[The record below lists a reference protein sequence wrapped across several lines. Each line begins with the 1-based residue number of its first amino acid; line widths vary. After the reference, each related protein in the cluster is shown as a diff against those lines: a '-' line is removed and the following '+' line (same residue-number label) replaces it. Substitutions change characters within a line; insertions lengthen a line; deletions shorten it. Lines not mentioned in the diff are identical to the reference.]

1 MAQPVFL
8 RNFTLNGVDIGELF
22 AVGTVT
28 IPFLN
33 VERGYYQ
40 VGNSDGQHLQYT
52 RVGNNTL
59 IFDGH
64 LITEHSGLSI
74 SETKD
79 LLVSQVMSREP
90 MQLVF
95 NALPDRY
102 FNVVFEGTQEYD
114 ATNLD
119 ITPLTLTFS
128 CPEGVAHSILSD
140 PFRNTQSTSTNMLVD
155 SEFQTKTYWSS
166 DTYVLPEQ
174 RNASNVLGMDFS
186 NEQIEDM
193 SLVVHDFVSDD
204 VFYEMDD
211 LTQGSQVTFATN
223 YGIPKVSDLDED
235 GLSTFEIVVDEM
247 DKING
252 TVLHTH
258 TTPVPVPANGQVRT
272 AYAFNETGSDRF
284 SFDEYPN
291 PNVFPQGT
299 SEKPSVTAYYGATWT
314 TTDNQV
320 VPEWGATNARRIVS
334 SGGTELLKGTIYA
347 GTSALSGANY
357 VYSIYAKN
365 NSSVPVRIT
374 NNNMG
379 GSYDLDGGESKRIV
393 FDPYAWLPT
402 SSVPNPPALQFTIRA
417 TAGVNQAL
425 DLTIWRA
432 KIELSNDGATS
443 WTDGNTPTIDN
454 TTPKYV
460 GYSTTD
466 TVPEDTA
473 PNLLLNGAQ
482 DNSTQYWGVNGGIT
496 ASPKSGYI
504 ELTKTAT
511 SSGRAGY
518 SSIPYTAYRNTTY
531 TVSGSIQVKS
541 GFTGQL
547 GATQLIARLV
557 YFDGTYTDIAATV
570 KSEAVGKFVRYT
582 GTGTT
587 ANKAMSRVEVMV
599 MLDGS
604 FIGTVYVTN
613 LKLEQNDHATPFIP
627 HITERGKLYT
637 WYSIGTGLD
646 ASTIPMTR
654 TTQTY
659 TIQNEATKLLRL
671 SLNVYGNGHVVINR
685 PMLTRGAD
693 GTYVASVKE
702 FLKTVPVT
710 NYGTW
715 KSYPIFE
722 ITNAEENGMIGVI
735 NEQGKVLQ
743 FGNEE
748 NKDATEPIKD
758 EIGLNES
765 YRGTKLPSGFTINTG
780 HVSQYPNTANDPARP
795 NLYMGSWDY
804 SPSEAFKPKWATT
817 FAPNAW
823 SGPSLTAPVKAPSTG
838 LRTGAFKFE
847 ERINFATTSE
857 KNGRYELVVLTDA
870 NDILM
875 SMTIRDSDAKGN
887 EVIVEYWYGNK
898 LLKSIKTDVTKYKS
912 SWFRCT
918 MTRDQSG
925 KKFSWNFEH
934 IQSNNGIKPVTKNPF
949 TYNAPVA
956 NKASVVKT
964 SRWLLKYKD
973 SLATRE
979 LVDKVTWTMKSKEVL
994 HIRAGS
1000 KTSYKSYGLL
1010 PKGVSFETTKRQ
1022 TGQKIINNNQWYYVT
1037 KNTGK
1042 KIPASGWVS
1051 GYYLQNTKRVE
1062 HKKKETY
1069 SIVATM
1075 QVTDSRFTWMG
1086 TGKSKESKN
1095 PFKAGDVIVINTHD
1109 KTFFV
1114 NGVEREDLATIGNQW
1129 EGFALDVGEHFLQ
1142 FINSDWATD
1151 TLEVTVKNQRTY
1163 L

>member
-22 AVGTVT
+22 VVGTVT

-40 VGNSDGQHLQYT
+40 VGNSDGQNLQYT
-52 RVGNNTL
+52 RIGNNTL
-59 IFDGH
+59 TFDGH

-79 LLVSQVMSREP
+79 LLVAQVMSREP
-90 MQLVF
+90 MRLVF
-95 NALPDRY
+95 DALPDRY

-155 SEFQTKTYWSS
+155 SEFQTKTYWS
-166 DTYVLPEQ
+166 DTTTVLETQ
-174 RNASNVLGMDFS
+174 RNGSNVLSLDFS
-186 NEQIEDM
+186 DEQIEDM
-193 SLVVHDFVSDD
+193 GLVVHDFVSDD
-204 VFYEMDD
+204 VFYETDD

-223 YGIPKVSDLDED
+223 YGIPKVSEFDED
-235 GLSTFEIVVDEM
+235 GSSTFEVVIDEM

-252 TVLHTH
+252 KVLHTH
-258 TTPVPVPANGQVRT
+258 TTPLPTNGEVRT
-272 AYAFNETGSDRF
+272 AYAFNETGTDRF
-284 SFDEYPN
+284 SFNDEPN
-291 PNVFPQGT
+291 PNIIPSGQ
-299 SEKPSVTAYYGATWT
+299 SEEPTLTPYLGSTMTRT
-314 TTDNQV
+314 TGV
-320 VPEWGATNARRIVS
+320 SVPEWGATNAVNIKVTKNPSTNGIFGTLAVS
-334 SGGTELLKGTIYA
+334 GVKYIY
-347 GTSALSGANY
+347 GQNY
-357 VYSIYAKN
+357 VHSIYVKN
-365 NSSVPVRIT
+365 NGTKGIYVL
-374 NNNMG
+374 NNMG
-379 GSYDLDGGESKRIV
+379 RRIDVYAGESKLLI
-393 FDPYAWLPT
+393 FPT
-402 SSVPNPPALQFTIRA
+402 SYVAWDASMQFVFYSE
-417 TAGVNQAL
+417 TAG
-425 DLTIWRA
+425 DLPDITIWRA
-432 KIELSNDGATS
+432 KIEATNDGATQ
-443 WTDGNTPTIDN
+443 WTDGNTPTVDN
-454 TTPKYV
+454 TSPTYV

-466 TVPEDTA
+466 TVPDDTA
-473 PNLLLNGAQ
+473 PNILLNGSQ
-482 DNSTQYWGVNGGIT
+482 DNSIQYWGIYDAIT
-496 ASPKSGYI
+496 ATPTAGATK
-504 ELTKTAT
+504 LTKTAVST
-511 SSGRAGY
+511 IRPAYLSNGY
-518 SSIPYTAYRNTTY
+518 SALRGTTY
-531 TVSGSIQVKS
+531 TVSGSVFISK
-541 GFTGQL
+541 GWTGSL
-547 GATQLIARLV
+547 ATTELIVRV
-557 YFDGTYTDIAATV
+557 TYYDSTREDGKVSITNTSTDNW
-570 KSEAVGKFVRYT
+570 VRYSASI
-582 GTGTT
+582 TT
-587 ANKAMSRVEVMV
+587 QNKAINKIEVLFV
-599 MLDGS
+599 IDPS
-604 FIGTVYVTN
+604 FVGTFYVKN
-613 LKLEQNDHATPFIP
+613 FKLEQNDHATPFIP

-659 TIQNEATKLLRL
+659 TIQNEATKVLRL
-671 SLNVYGNGHVVINR
+671 SLNVYGNAHVVINR
-685 PMLTRGAD
+685 PMLTRGTD

-722 ITNAEENGMIGVI
+722 ITNAEENGMIAVM
-735 NEQGKVLQ
+735 NENGKVLQ

-748 NKDATEPIKD
+748 NKDATEPTKD

-765 YRGTKLPSGFTINTG
+765 YRGTKLPTGFTVNSG
-780 HVSQYPNTANDPARP
+780 HVSQYPNTSNDPARP

-823 SGPSLTAPVKAPSTG
+823 SGPSLTTPVKAPSTG

-847 ERINFATTSE
+847 ERINFGTTSE
-857 KNGRYELVVLTDA
+857 KNGRYELVILTDA

-918 MTRDQSG
+918 MTRDQTG
-925 KKFSWNFEH
+925 KKFTWNFEH

-949 TYNAPVA
+949 TYNAPVP

-973 SLATRE
+973 SVATRE
-979 LVDKVTWTMKSKEVL
+979 VVDKVTWTMKSKEVL

-1010 PKGVSFETTKRQ
+1010 PKGVTFETTKRQ
-1022 TGQKIINNNQWYYVT
+1022 TGQKIIKNNQWYYVT
-1037 KNTGK
+1037 KNSGK

-1095 PFKAGDVIVINTHD
+1095 PFKAGDKIVINTHD

-1129 EGFALDVGEHFLQ
+1129 EGFALGAGEHFLQ

>member
-22 AVGTVT
+22 VVGTVT

-40 VGNSDGQHLQYT
+40 VGNSDGQNLQYT
-52 RVGNNTL
+52 RIGNNTL
-59 IFDGH
+59 TFDGH

-79 LLVSQVMSREP
+79 LLVAQVMSREP
-90 MQLVF
+90 MKLVF
-95 NALPDRY
+95 DALPDRY

-155 SEFQTKTYWSS
+155 SEFQTKTYWS
-166 DTYVLPEQ
+166 DTATVLETQ
-174 RNASNVLGMDFS
+174 RNGSNVLSLDFS
-186 NEQIEDM
+186 DEQIEDM
-193 SLVVHDFVSDD
+193 GLVVHDFVSDD
-204 VFYEMDD
+204 VFYETDD

-223 YGIPKVSDLDED
+223 YGIPKVSEFDED
-235 GLSTFEIVVDEM
+235 GSSTFEVVIDEM

-252 TVLHTH
+252 KVLHTH
-258 TTPVPVPANGQVRT
+258 TTPLPTNGEVRT
-272 AYAFNETGSDRF
+272 AYAFNETGTDRF
-284 SFDEYPN
+284 SFNDEPN
-291 PNVFPQGT
+291 PNIFPQGT
-299 SEKPSVTAYYGATWT
+299 SERPSIITHSGTTWT

-334 SGGTELLKGTIYA
+334 SGGTELVKGRIYT
-347 GTSALSGANY
+347 GSLALSGANY
-357 VYSIYAKN
+357 VYSIYVKN
-365 NSSVPVRIT
+365 NGTVPVRIT
-374 NNNMG
+374 NNMG
-379 GSYDLDGGESKRIV
+379 GSYDVSGGESRRIV
-393 FDPYAWLPT
+393 FEPYAWVPT
-402 SSVPNPPALQFTIRA
+402 TSAPNPPGLQFTISA
-417 TAGVNQAL
+417 TAGINQAL
-425 DLTIWRA
+425 DLTVWRA
-432 KIELSNDGATS
+432 KVELSNDSATQ
-443 WTDGNTPTIDN
+443 WTDGNTPTVDN
-454 TTPKYV
+454 TSPTYV

-482 DNSTQYWGVNGGIT
+482 DNSTQYWGVTGAIT
-496 ASPKSGYI
+496 ASPKSGYT
-504 ELTKTAT
+504 ELNKTAI
-511 SSGRAGY
+511 SSYRPGY
-518 SSIPYTAYRNTTY
+518 SYKNYTAYRNTTY

-541 GFTGQL
+541 GFTGEL
-547 GATQLIARLV
+547 GATQLILRFV
-557 YFDGTYTDIAATV
+557 YSDDTYTDSWATIT
-570 KSEAVGKFVRYT
+570 SEAVGKFVRYKA
-582 GTGTT
+582 TGTT
-587 ANKAMSRVEVMV
+587 ANKTMSRVDVIV
-599 MLDGS
+599 ALDVS

-637 WYSIGTGLD
+637 WYPIGTGLD

-659 TIQNEATKLLRL
+659 TIQNEATKVLRL
-671 SLNVYGNGHVVINR
+671 SLNVYGNAHVVINR
-685 PMLTRGAD
+685 PMLTRGTD
-693 GTYVASVKE
+693 GTYVPSVKE

-722 ITNAEENGMIGVI
+722 ITNAEENGMIAVM
-735 NEQGKVLQ
+735 NENGKVLQ

-758 EIGLNES
+758 EIGLNEN
-765 YRGTKLPSGFTINTG
+765 YRGTKLPTGFTVNSG
-780 HVSQYPNTANDPARP
+780 HVSQYPNTSNDPARP

-823 SGPSLTAPVKAPSTG
+823 SGPSLTTPVKAPSTG

-847 ERINFATTSE
+847 ERIDFGTTSE
-857 KNGRYELVVLTDA
+857 KNGRYELVILTDA

-918 MTRDQSG
+918 MTRDQTG
-925 KKFSWNFEH
+925 KKFTWNFEH

-973 SLATRE
+973 SVATRE
-979 LVDKVTWTMKSKEVL
+979 VVDKVTWTMKSKEVL

-1010 PKGVSFETTKRQ
+1010 PKGVTFETTKRQ
-1022 TGQKIINNNQWYYVT
+1022 TGQKIIKNNQWYYVT
-1037 KNTGK
+1037 KNSGK

-1069 SIVATM
+1069 SIVAKM

-1095 PFKAGDVIVINTHD
+1095 PFKAGDKIVINTHD

>member
-22 AVGTVT
+22 VVGTVT

-40 VGNSDGQHLQYT
+40 VGNSDGQNLQYT
-52 RVGNNTL
+52 RIGNNTL
-59 IFDGH
+59 TFDGH

-79 LLVSQVMSREP
+79 LLVAQVMSREP
-90 MQLVF
+90 MKLVF
-95 NALPDRY
+95 DALPDRY

-155 SEFQTKTYWSS
+155 SEFQTKTYWS
-166 DTYVLPEQ
+166 DTATVLETQ
-174 RNASNVLGMDFS
+174 RNGSNVLSLDFS
-186 NEQIEDM
+186 DEQIEDM
-193 SLVVHDFVSDD
+193 GLVVHDFVSDD
-204 VFYEMDD
+204 VFYETDD

-223 YGIPKVSDLDED
+223 YGIPKVSEFDED
-235 GLSTFEIVVDEM
+235 GSSTFEVVIDEM

-252 TVLHTH
+252 KVLHTH
-258 TTPVPVPANGQVRT
+258 TTPLPTNGEVRT
-272 AYAFNETGSDRF
+272 AYAFNETGTDRF
-284 SFDEYPN
+284 SFNDEPN
-291 PNVFPQGT
+291 PNIIPTGQ
-299 SEKPSVTAYYGATWT
+299 SEEPTLTPYVGSTMTRT
-314 TTDNQV
+314 TGV
-320 VPEWGATNARRIVS
+320 SVPEWGATNAVNIKVTKNPSTNGIFGTLAVS
-334 SGGTELLKGTIYA
+334 GVKYIY
-347 GTSALSGANY
+347 GQNY
-357 VYSIYAKN
+357 VHSIYVKN
-365 NSSVPVRIT
+365 NGTKGIYVL
-374 NNNMG
+374 NNMG
-379 GSYDLDGGESKRIV
+379 RRIDVYAGESKLLL
-393 FDPYAWLPT
+393 FPT
-402 SSVPNPPALQFTIRA
+402 SYVTWDASMQFIFYSE
-417 TAGVNQAL
+417 TAG
-425 DLTIWRA
+425 DLPDITIWRA
-432 KIELSNDGATS
+432 KIEATNEGATV
-443 WTDGNTPTIDN
+443 WTDGNTPTVDN
-454 TTPKYV
+454 TSPTYV

-473 PNLLLNGAQ
+473 PNILLNGSQ
-482 DNSTQYWGVNGGIT
+482 DNSIQYWGIYDAIT
-496 ASPKSGYI
+496 ATPTAGATK
-504 ELTKTAT
+504 LTKTAVST
-511 SSGRAGY
+511 IRPAYLSNGY
-518 SSIPYTAYRNTTY
+518 SALRGTTY
-531 TVSGSIQVKS
+531 TVSGSVFISK
-541 GFTGQL
+541 GWTGSL
-547 GATQLIARLV
+547 ATTELV
-557 YFDGTYTDIAATV
+557 VRVTYYDSTREDGKVSITNTSTDNW
-570 KSEAVGKFVRYT
+570 VRYSASI
-582 GTGTT
+582 TT
-587 ANKAMSRVEVMV
+587 QNKAINKIEVLFV
-599 MLDGS
+599 IDPS
-604 FIGTVYVTN
+604 FVGTFYVRN
-613 LKLEQNDHATPFIP
+613 FKLEENDHATPFIP

-637 WYSIGTGLD
+637 WYPIGTGLD

-659 TIQNEATKLLRL
+659 TIQNEATKVIRL
-671 SLNVYGNGHVVINR
+671 NLNVYGNAHVVINR
-685 PMLTRGAD
+685 PMLTRGTD
-693 GTYVASVKE
+693 GTYVPSVKE

-722 ITNAEENGMIGVI
+722 ITNTEENGMIAVM
-735 NEQGKVLQ
+735 NENGKVLQ

-758 EIGLNES
+758 EIGLNEN
-765 YRGTKLPSGFTINTG
+765 YRGTKLPTGFTVNSG
-780 HVSQYPNTANDPARP
+780 HVSQYPNTSNDPARP

-823 SGPSLTAPVKAPSTG
+823 SGTSLTTPVKAPSTG

-847 ERINFATTSE
+847 ERINFGTTSE
-857 KNGRYELVVLTDA
+857 KNGRYELVILTDA

-918 MTRDQSG
+918 MTRDQTG
-925 KKFSWNFEH
+925 KKFTWNFEH

-964 SRWLLKYKD
+964 SRWLLKYKE
-973 SLATRE
+973 SKATRE
-979 LVDKVTWTMKSKEVL
+979 VVDKVTWTMKSKEVL

-1010 PKGVSFETTKRQ
+1010 PKGVTFETTKRQ

-1037 KNTGK
+1037 KNSGK

-1069 SIVATM
+1069 SIVAKM

-1095 PFKAGDVIVINTHD
+1095 PFKAGDKIVINTHD

>member
-22 AVGTVT
+22 TVGTVT

-40 VGNSDGQHLQYT
+40 VGNSDGQNIQYT
-52 RVGNNTL
+52 RVGNTTL
-59 IFDGH
+59 TFDGH
-64 LITEHSGLSI
+64 LITEHTGLSV

-90 MQLVF
+90 MRLVF
-95 NALPDRY
+95 DALPDRY

-114 ATNLD
+114 ATNLE

-140 PFRNTQSTSTNMLVD
+140 PFRNTQSTSTNILVD
-155 SEFQTKTYWSS
+155 SEFQTNTYWS
-166 DTYVLPEQ
+166 DNTTVLETQ
-174 RNASNVLGMDFS
+174 RNGSNVLALNYSD
-186 NEQIEDM
+186 EQIEEM
-193 SLVVHDFVSDD
+193 ETVVHDFVSDD

-211 LTQGSQVTFATN
+211 LTQGQNITFATD
-223 YGIPKVSDLDED
+223 YGIVKKNDTDED
-235 GLSTFEIVVDEM
+235 GLSTFEIVVDEI

-252 TVLHTH
+252 KLLHTH
-258 TTPVPVPANGQVRT
+258 TTSVPVPANGQVRT

-291 PNVFPQGT
+291 PNAIPSGQ
-299 SEKPSVTAYYGATWT
+299 SEEPTLTPYSGSTMTRT
-314 TTDNQV
+314 TGV
-320 VPEWGATNARRIVS
+320 SVPEWGATNAVNIKVTKNPATNGIFGTLTVS
-334 SGGTELLKGTIYA
+334 GVNYTYGQ
-347 GTSALSGANY
+347 NY
-357 VYSIYAKN
+357 VHSIYVKN
-365 NSSVPVRIT
+365 NGTTGIYVL
-374 NNNMG
+374 NNMG
-379 GSYDLDGGESKRIV
+379 KRIDVYAGESRLLV
-393 FDPYAWLPT
+393 F
-402 SSVPNPPALQFTIRA
+402 PASYVTWNVSMQFVFYSA
-417 TAGVNQAL
+417 TAGEL
-425 DLTIWRA
+425 PDITIWRA
-432 KIELSNDGATS
+432 KIEATNNDGTV

-473 PNLLLNGAQ
+473 PNILLNGSQ

-496 ASPKSGYI
+496 ASPKRGYT

-531 TVSGSIQVKS
+531 TVSCSIQVKS

-570 KSEAVGKFVRYT
+570 TSEAVGKFVHYT

-613 LKLEQNDHATPFIP
+613 VKLEENDHATPFIP

-637 WYSIGTGLD
+637 WYPIGTGLD
-646 ASTIPMTR
+646 ESTIPMTR

-659 TIQNEATKLLRL
+659 SIQNEATKVLRL
-671 SLNVYGNGHVVINR
+671 SLNVYGNAYVVINR
-685 PMLTRGAD
+685 PMFTRGTN
-693 GTYVASVKE
+693 GTYVASVKD
-702 FLKTVPVT
+702 FLKTVPIT

-758 EIGLNES
+758 EIGLNEG
-765 YRGTKLPSGFTINTG
+765 YRGTKLPSGFTINSG

-847 ERINFATTSE
+847 ERINFGTTSE

-918 MTRDQSG
+918 MTRDQTG

-973 SLATRE
+973 SVATRE
-979 LVDKVTWTMKSKEVL
+979 VVDKVTWTMKSKEVL

-1022 TGQKIINNNQWYYVT
+1022 TGQKIINNNQWYYLT

-1095 PFKAGDVIVINTHD
+1095 PFKAGDKIVINTHD

>member
-22 AVGTVT
+22 TVGTVT

-40 VGNSDGQHLQYT
+40 VGNSDGQNLQYT
-52 RVGNNTL
+52 RVGNTTL
-59 IFDGH
+59 TFDGH
-64 LITEHSGLSI
+64 LITEHTGLSV

-95 NALPDRY
+95 DALPDRY

-140 PFRNTQSTSTNMLVD
+140 PFRNTQSTSTNILVD
-155 SEFQTKTYWSS
+155 SEFQTNTYWS
-166 DTYVLPEQ
+166 DNTTVLETQ
-174 RNASNVLGMDFS
+174 RNGSNVLALNYSD
-186 NEQIEDM
+186 EQIEEM
-193 SLVVHDFVSDD
+193 ETVVHDFVSDD
-204 VFYEMDD
+204 VFYKMDD
-211 LTQGSQVTFATN
+211 LVQGQNIIFATD
-223 YGIPKVSDLDED
+223 YGIVKKNDTDED

-252 TVLHTH
+252 KVLHTH

-291 PNVFPQGT
+291 PNAIPSGQ
-299 SEKPSVTAYYGATWT
+299 SEEPTLTPYSGSTMTRT
-314 TTDNQV
+314 TGV
-320 VPEWGATNARRIVS
+320 SVPEWGATNAVKVKVTNNHPTNRIFGTLTVS
-334 SGGTELLKGTIYA
+334 KTQYLYGQ
-347 GTSALSGANY
+347 NY
-357 VYSIYAKN
+357 VHSIYVKN
-365 NSSVPVRIT
+365 TGDTAIQIT
-374 NNNMG
+374 NNMAALETVYPN
-379 GSYDLDGGESKRIV
+379 ESKRVV
-393 FDPYAWLPT
+393 FAPKYTMTPASMQFVFYSENVGDLPE
-402 SSVPNPPALQFTIRA
+402 FI
-417 TAGVNQAL
+417 
-425 DLTIWRA
+425 IWRA
-432 KIELSNDGATS
+432 KIELSEDEPTV
-443 WTDGNTPTIDN
+443 WTDGDSETIDN
-454 TTPKYV
+454 TSPTYV

-466 TVPEDTA
+466 TVPENTA
-473 PNLLLNGAQ
+473 PNILLNGTQ

-496 ASPKSGYI
+496 ASAKSGYT

-557 YFDGTYTDIAATV
+557 YFDGTYTDIGATITTD
-570 KSEAVGKFVRYT
+570 AVGKFVRYT

-599 MLDGS
+599 MIDGS
-604 FIGTVYVTN
+604 FVGTFYVTN
-613 LKLEQNDHATPFIP
+613 FKLEQNDRATPFIP

-637 WYSIGTGLD
+637 WYPIGTGLD

-659 TIQNEATKLLRL
+659 TIQNEATKVLRL
-671 SLNVYGNGHVVINR
+671 SLNVYGNAYVVINR
-685 PMLTRGAD
+685 PMFTRGTN

-765 YRGTKLPSGFTINTG
+765 YRGTKLPSGFTINSG

-847 ERINFATTSE
+847 ERINFGTTSE

-918 MTRDQSG
+918 MTRDQTG

-973 SLATRE
+973 SVATRE
-979 LVDKVTWTMKSKEVL
+979 VVDKVTWTMKSKEVL

-1010 PKGVSFETTKRQ
+1010 TKGVTFETTKRQ

-1095 PFKAGDVIVINTHD
+1095 PFKAGDKIVINTYD

-1142 FINSDWATD
+1142 FINSHWATD
-1151 TLEVTVKNQRTY
+1151 TLEVTMKNQRTY

>member
-22 AVGTVT
+22 VVGTVT

-40 VGNSDGQHLQYT
+40 VGNSDGQNLQYT
-52 RVGNNTL
+52 RIGNNTL
-59 IFDGH
+59 TFDGH

-79 LLVSQVMSREP
+79 LLVAQVMSREP
-90 MQLVF
+90 MKLVF
-95 NALPDRY
+95 DALPDRY

-155 SEFQTKTYWSS
+155 SEFQTKTYWS
-166 DTYVLPEQ
+166 DTATVLETQ
-174 RNASNVLGMDFS
+174 RNGSNVLSLDFS
-186 NEQIEDM
+186 DEQIEDM
-193 SLVVHDFVSDD
+193 GLVVHDFVSDD
-204 VFYEMDD
+204 VFYETDD

-223 YGIPKVSDLDED
+223 YGIPKVSEFDDD
-235 GLSTFEIVVDEM
+235 GSSTFEVVIDEM

-252 TVLHTH
+252 KVLHTH
-258 TTPVPVPANGQVRT
+258 TTPLPTNGEVRT
-272 AYAFNETGSDRF
+272 AYAFNETGTDRF
-284 SFDEYPN
+284 SFNDEPN
-291 PNVFPQGT
+291 PNIIPSGQ
-299 SEKPSVTAYYGATWT
+299 SEEPTLTPYLGSTMTRT
-314 TTDNQV
+314 TGV
-320 VPEWGATNARRIVS
+320 SVPEWGATNAVNIKVTKNPSTNGIFGTLAVS
-334 SGGTELLKGTIYA
+334 GVKYIY
-347 GTSALSGANY
+347 GQNY
-357 VYSIYAKN
+357 VHSIYVKN
-365 NSSVPVRIT
+365 NGTKGIYVL
-374 NNNMG
+374 NNMG
-379 GSYDLDGGESKRIV
+379 RRIDVYAGESKLLI
-393 FDPYAWLPT
+393 FPT
-402 SSVPNPPALQFTIRA
+402 SYVAWDASMQFVFYSE
-417 TAGVNQAL
+417 TAG
-425 DLTIWRA
+425 DLPDITIWRA
-432 KIELSNDGATS
+432 KIEATNEGATV
-443 WTDGNTPTIDN
+443 WTDGNTPTVDN
-454 TTPKYV
+454 TSPTHV

-473 PNLLLNGAQ
+473 PNILLNGAQ
-482 DNSTQYWGVNGGIT
+482 DNSMQYWGTFDALT
-496 ASPKSGYI
+496 ATPTAGATK
-504 ELTKTAT
+504 LTKTAVST
-511 SSGRAGY
+511 IRPAYLSNGY
-518 SSIPYTAYRNTTY
+518 SALRGTTY
-531 TVSGSIQVKS
+531 TVSGSVFISK
-541 GFTGQL
+541 GWTGSL
-547 GATQLIARLV
+547 ATTELV
-557 YFDGTYTDIAATV
+557 VRVTYYDSTREDGKVSITNTSTDNW
-570 KSEAVGKFVRYT
+570 VRYSASI
-582 GTGTT
+582 TT
-587 ANKAMSRVEVMV
+587 QNKAINKIEV
-599 MLDGS
+599 LFAIDPS
-604 FIGTVYVTN
+604 FVGTFYVKN
-613 LKLEQNDHATPFIP
+613 FKLEQNDHATPFIP

-637 WYSIGTGLD
+637 WYPIGTGLD

-659 TIQNEATKLLRL
+659 TIQNEATKVIRL
-671 SLNVYGNGHVVINR
+671 SLNVYGNAHVVINR
-685 PMLTRGAD
+685 PMLTRGTD
-693 GTYVASVKE
+693 GTYVPSVKE

-722 ITNAEENGMIGVI
+722 ITNAEENGMIAVM
-735 NEQGKVLQ
+735 NENGKVLQ

-765 YRGTKLPSGFTINTG
+765 YRGTKLPTGFTVNSG
-780 HVSQYPNTANDPARP
+780 HVSQYPNTSNDPARP

-823 SGPSLTAPVKAPSTG
+823 SGPSLTTPVKAPSTG

-847 ERINFATTSE
+847 ERINFGTTSE
-857 KNGRYELVVLTDA
+857 KNGRYELVILTDA

-918 MTRDQSG
+918 MTRDQTG
-925 KKFSWNFEH
+925 KKFTWNFEH

-973 SLATRE
+973 SVATRE
-979 LVDKVTWTMKSKEVL
+979 VVDKVTWTMKSKEVL

-1010 PKGVSFETTKRQ
+1010 PKGVTFETTKRQ
-1022 TGQKIINNNQWYYVT
+1022 TGQKIIKNNQWYYVT
-1037 KNTGK
+1037 KNSGK

-1095 PFKAGDVIVINTHD
+1095 PFKAGDKIVINTHD

>member
-22 AVGTVT
+22 VVGTVT

-40 VGNSDGQHLQYT
+40 VGNSDGQNLQYT
-52 RVGNNTL
+52 RIGNNTL
-59 IFDGH
+59 TFDGH

-79 LLVSQVMSREP
+79 LLVAQVMSREH
-90 MQLVF
+90 MKLVF
-95 NALPDRY
+95 DALPDRY

-155 SEFQTKTYWSS
+155 SEFQTKTYWS
-166 DTYVLPEQ
+166 DTATVLETQ
-174 RNASNVLGMDFS
+174 RNGSNVLSLDFS
-186 NEQIEDM
+186 DEQIEDM
-193 SLVVHDFVSDD
+193 GLVVHDFVSDD
-204 VFYEMDD
+204 VFYETDD

-223 YGIPKVSDLDED
+223 YGIPKVSEFDED
-235 GLSTFEIVVDEM
+235 GSSTFEVVIDEM

-252 TVLHTH
+252 KVLHTH
-258 TTPVPVPANGQVRT
+258 TTPLPTNGEVRT
-272 AYAFNETGSDRF
+272 AYAFNETGTDRF
-284 SFDEYPN
+284 SFNDEPN
-291 PNVFPQGT
+291 PNIIPTGQ
-299 SEKPSVTAYYGATWT
+299 SEEPMLTPYVGSTMTRT
-314 TTDNQV
+314 TGV
-320 VPEWGATNARRIVS
+320 SVPEWGATNAVNIKVTKNPSTNGIFGTLAVS
-334 SGGTELLKGTIYA
+334 GVEYIY
-347 GTSALSGANY
+347 GQNY
-357 VYSIYAKN
+357 VHSIYVKN
-365 NSSVPVRIT
+365 NGTTGIYVL
-374 NNNMG
+374 NNMG
-379 GSYDLDGGESKRIV
+379 KRIDVYAGESRLLV
-393 FDPYAWLPT
+393 FPT
-402 SSVPNPPALQFTIRA
+402 SYVTWDASMQFVFYSA
-417 TAGVNQAL
+417 TAG
-425 DLTIWRA
+425 DLPDITIWRA
-432 KIELSNDGATS
+432 KIEATNGEATV
-443 WTDGNTPTIDN
+443 WTDGNTPSVDN
-454 TTPKYV
+454 TSPTYV

-473 PNLLLNGAQ
+473 PNMLLNGSQ
-482 DNSTQYWGVNGGIT
+482 DNSTQYWGTYDAVT
-496 ASPKSGYI
+496 ATPTAGATK
-504 ELTKTAT
+504 LTKTAVST
-511 SSGRAGY
+511 TRPIYLSNGY
-518 SSIPYTAYRNTTY
+518 SALRGTTY
-531 TVSGSIQVKS
+531 TVSGSVFISK
-541 GFTGQL
+541 GWTGSL
-547 GATQLIARLV
+547 ATTELIVRV
-557 YFDGTYTDIAATV
+557 NYYDSTREESKVSITNTSTDNW
-570 KSEAVGKFVRYT
+570 VRYSASVT
-582 GTGTT
+582 TQNKVINKIEVLFAIDPSFVGT
-587 ANKAMSRVEVMV
+587 
-599 MLDGS
+599 
-604 FIGTVYVTN
+604 FYVKN
-613 LKLEQNDHATPFIP
+613 FKLEQNDHATPFIP

-637 WYSIGTGLD
+637 WYPIGTGLD

-659 TIQNEATKLLRL
+659 TIQNEATKVLRL
-671 SLNVYGNGHVVINR
+671 NLNVYGNAHVVINR
-685 PMLTRGAD
+685 PMFTRGTN

-722 ITNAEENGMIGVI
+722 ITNAEENGMIAVVN
-735 NEQGKVLQ
+735 NEGKVLQ

-758 EIGLNES
+758 EIGLNEN
-765 YRGTKLPSGFTINTG
+765 YTTTKLPSGYTVNSG
-780 HVSQYPNTANDPARP
+780 HVSNYPNTGNNPDTP
-795 NLYMGSWDY
+795 NLYMGSWKY
-804 SPSEAFKPKWATT
+804 SPSESFEPKWAST
-817 FAPNAW
+817 FNPNGW
-823 SGPSLTAPVKAPSTG
+823 SGPSLTTPVKAPSTG
-838 LRTGAFKFE
+838 LRTGAFKYE
-847 ERINFATTSE
+847 ERINFGTNAE
-857 KNGRYELVVLTDA
+857 KNGRYELVILTDA

-918 MTRDQSG
+918 MTRDETG
-925 KKFSWNFEH
+925 KKFTWNFEH

-964 SRWLLKYKD
+964 SRWLLKWKE
-973 SLATRE
+973 SKATRE
-979 LVDKVTWTMKSKEVL
+979 VVDKVTWTMKAKETL
-994 HIRAGS
+994 NIRAGS
-1000 KTSYKSYGLL
+1000 KTNTKVYGLL
-1010 PKGVSFETTKRQ
+1010 PKGTTFETTKRQ

-1037 KNTGK
+1037 RNTGK

-1075 QVTDSRFTWMG
+1075 RVTDSRFTWMG

-1114 NGVEREDLATIGNQW
+1114 NGVEREDLATVGNQW
-1129 EGFALDVGEHFLQ
+1129 DGFALESGTHYLQ
-1142 FINSDWATD
+1142 FLNSDWSSD
-1151 TLEVTVKNQRTY
+1151 TLS
-1163 L
+1163 LIHI

>member
-22 AVGTVT
+22 VVGTVT

-40 VGNSDGQHLQYT
+40 VGNSDGQNLQYT
-52 RVGNNTL
+52 RIGNNTL
-59 IFDGH
+59 TFDGH

-79 LLVSQVMSREP
+79 LLVAQVMSREP
-90 MQLVF
+90 MRLVF
-95 NALPDRY
+95 DALPDRY

-155 SEFQTKTYWSS
+155 SEFQTKTYWS
-166 DTYVLPEQ
+166 DTATVLETQ
-174 RNASNVLGMDFS
+174 RNGSNVLSLDFS
-186 NEQIEDM
+186 DEQIEDM
-193 SLVVHDFVSDD
+193 GLVVHDFVSDD
-204 VFYEMDD
+204 VFYETDD
-211 LTQGSQVTFATN
+211 LIQGSQVTFATN
-223 YGIPKVSDLDED
+223 YGIPKVSEFDED
-235 GLSTFEIVVDEM
+235 GSSTFEVVIDEM

-252 TVLHTH
+252 KVLHTH
-258 TTPVPVPANGQVRT
+258 TTPLPTNGEVRT
-272 AYAFNETGSDRF
+272 AYAFNETGTDRF
-284 SFDEYPN
+284 SFNDEPN
-291 PNVFPQGT
+291 PNIFPQGT
-299 SEKPSVTAYYGATWT
+299 SEEPTPIGYSGTTWV

-320 VPEWGATNARRIVS
+320 VPEWGATNARRMVS
-334 SGGTELLKGTIYA
+334 SGGNQMIKGFIHSNVT
-347 GTSALSGANY
+347 ALSGANY
-357 VYSIYAKN
+357 VHSLYVKN
-365 NSSVPVRIT
+365 NGSLPVEIR
-374 NNNMG
+374 NNMG
-379 GSYDLDGGESKRIV
+379 GSYDLNGGESKRIV
-393 FDPYAWLPT
+393 FDPCAWIPT
-402 SSVPNPPALQFTIRA
+402 PSAPNPPALQFTIRA

-425 DLTIWRA
+425 DLTVWRA
-432 KIELSNDGATS
+432 KVELSNDSATQ
-443 WTDGNTPTIDN
+443 WTDGNTPTVDN
-454 TTPKYV
+454 TSPTYV

-482 DNSTQYWGVNGGIT
+482 DNSTQYWGMNKEIT
-496 ASPKSGYI
+496 ATPKAGYM
-504 ELTKTAT
+504 ELTKSTT
-511 SSGRAGY
+511 SSTRAGY

-531 TVSGSIQVKS
+531 TVSGSVQVKS
-541 GFTGQL
+541 GYSGQL
-547 GATQLIARLV
+547 GATQLITRLR
-557 YFDGTYTDIAATV
+557 YSDGTHTDIGAIITTD
-570 KSEAVGKFVRYT
+570 AVDNFVRYT
-582 GTGTT
+582 ATGTT
-587 ANKAMSRVEVMV
+587 ENKPTISVEVMV
-599 MLDGS
+599 LIDGS
-604 FIGTVYVTN
+604 FVGTIYVSN
-613 LKLEQNDHATPFIP
+613 LKLEQNDHATPFTP

-637 WYSIGTGLD
+637 WYPIGTGLD

-659 TIQNEATKLLRL
+659 TIQNEATKVLRL
-671 SLNVYGNGHVVINR
+671 SLNVYGNAHVVINR
-685 PMLTRGAD
+685 PMLTRGTD

-722 ITNAEENGMIGVI
+722 ITNAEENGMIAVM
-735 NEQGKVLQ
+735 NENGKVLQ

-765 YRGTKLPSGFTINTG
+765 YRGTKLPTGFTVNSG

-823 SGPSLTAPVKAPSTG
+823 SGPSLTSPVKAPSTG

-847 ERINFATTSE
+847 ERIDFGTTSE
-857 KNGRYELVVLTDA
+857 KNGRYELVILTDA

-918 MTRDQSG
+918 MTRDQTG
-925 KKFSWNFEH
+925 KKFTWNFEH

-964 SRWLLKYKD
+964 SRWLLKYKE
-973 SLATRE
+973 SKATRE
-979 LVDKVTWTMKSKEVL
+979 VVHKVTWTMKSKEVL

-1010 PKGVSFETTKRQ
+1010 PKGVTFETTKRQ

-1037 KNTGK
+1037 KNSGK

-1069 SIVATM
+1069 SIVAKM

-1095 PFKAGDVIVINTHD
+1095 PFKAGDKIVINTHD

>member
-22 AVGTVT
+22 VVGTVT

-40 VGNSDGQHLQYT
+40 VGNSDGQNLQYT
-52 RVGNNTL
+52 RIGNNTL
-59 IFDGH
+59 TFDGH

-79 LLVSQVMSREP
+79 LLVAQVMSREP
-90 MQLVF
+90 MRLVF
-95 NALPDRY
+95 DALPDRY

-155 SEFQTKTYWSS
+155 SEFQTKTYWS
-166 DTYVLPEQ
+166 DTTTVLETQ
-174 RNASNVLGMDFS
+174 RNGSNVLSLDFS
-186 NEQIEDM
+186 DEQIEDM
-193 SLVVHDFVSDD
+193 GLVVHDFVSDD
-204 VFYEMDD
+204 VFYETDD

-223 YGIPKVSDLDED
+223 YGIPKVSEFDED
-235 GLSTFEIVVDEM
+235 GSSTFEVVIDEM

-252 TVLHTH
+252 KVLHTH
-258 TTPVPVPANGQVRT
+258 TTPLPTNGEVRT
-272 AYAFNETGSDRF
+272 AYAFNETGTDRF
-284 SFDEYPN
+284 SFNDEPN
-291 PNVFPQGT
+291 PNIIPSGQSEQPTLVSDGT
-299 SEKPSVTAYYGATWT
+299 SEFTRT
-314 TTDNQV
+314 TGV
-320 VPEWGATNARRIVS
+320 SVPEWGASNAVNYKITKNTGNNRI
-334 SGGTELLKGTIYA
+334 GMLEIKGTQYII
-347 GTSALSGANY
+347 GQNY
-357 VYSIYAKN
+357 THSIYVKN
-365 NSSVPVRIT
+365 NGDKAISVSNR
-374 NNNMG
+374 MG
-379 GSYDLDGGESKRIV
+379 VAKTIYPNESKYIS
-393 FDPYAWLPT
+393 FEPTYTMSPTDMGFNFYSDATGDLPD
-402 SSVPNPPALQFTIRA
+402 I
-417 TAGVNQAL
+417 
-425 DLTIWRA
+425 TIWRA
-432 KIELSNDGATS
+432 KIEATNEGATV
-443 WTDGNTPTIDN
+443 WTDGNTPTVDN
-454 TTPKYV
+454 TSPTHV

-466 TVPEDTA
+466 TVPEDTT

-482 DNSTQYWGVNGGIT
+482 DNSTQYWGVNGAIT
-496 ASPKSGYI
+496 ATPKSGYT
-504 ELTKTAT
+504 ELTKSTT

-518 SSIPYTAYRNTTY
+518 SSIPYTAYRSTTY
-531 TVSGSIQVKS
+531 TVSGSIQVKT
-541 GFTGQL
+541 GYTGQL

-557 YFDGTYTDIAATV
+557 YFDGTYTDIGATV
-570 KSEAVGKFVRYT
+570 TSEAVGKFVRYT

-599 MLDGS
+599 MIDGS
-604 FIGTVYVTN
+604 FIGTIYVTN
-613 LKLEQNDHATPFIP
+613 VKLEQNDHATPFIP

-637 WYSIGTGLD
+637 WYPIGTGLD

-659 TIQNEATKLLRL
+659 TIQNEATKVLRL
-671 SLNVYGNGHVVINR
+671 SLNVYGNAHVVINR
-685 PMLTRGAD
+685 PMLTRGTD

-722 ITNAEENGMIGVI
+722 ITNAEENGMIAVM
-735 NEQGKVLQ
+735 NENGKVLQ

-765 YRGTKLPSGFTINTG
+765 YRGTKLPTGFTVNSG

-823 SGPSLTAPVKAPSTG
+823 SGASLTTPVKAPSTG

-847 ERINFATTSE
+847 ERIDFGTTSE
-857 KNGRYELVVLTDA
+857 KNGRYELVILTDA

-918 MTRDQSG
+918 MTRDQTG
-925 KKFSWNFEH
+925 KKFTWNFEH

-949 TYNAPVA
+949 TYNAPVP

-973 SLATRE
+973 SVATRE
-979 LVDKVTWTMKSKEVL
+979 VVDKVTWTMKSKEVL

-1010 PKGVSFETTKRQ
+1010 PKGVTFETTKRQ

-1037 KNTGK
+1037 KNSGK

-1069 SIVATM
+1069 SIVAKM

-1095 PFKAGDVIVINTHD
+1095 PFKAGDKIVINTHD

-1129 EGFALDVGEHFLQ
+1129 EGFALGVGEHFLQ